1 MSFFVS
7 ETLINTSMTT
17 STSPLNRQPTKLD
30 YSSPTQFRF
39 LINQLPKVQY
49 FTVAANIPGITLG
62 EGVFNT
68 PLKDIPLLG
77 DKLTYEDLTITFIVD
92 ENLEN
97 YIEMHTWLTAIG
109 FPKDRSQFREFRSET
124 SNVKTSTR
132 GESKDIGD
140 VKASTPER
148 AMYSDAVMPILT
160 NKNNPVVECRFADVF
175 PTSLSGLTYSQNQTD
190 VDYLTADVSSKYQIY
205 EIKTL

>member
-1 MSFFVS
+1 
-7 ETLINTSMTT
+7 MTT

-49 FTVAANIPGITLG
+49 FTTEANIPGIALG
-62 EGVFNT
+62 DIELAT
-68 PLKDIPLLG
+68 PLKNIPLMG
-77 DKLTYEDLTITFIVD
+77 DKLTYEDLNITFIVD

-97 YIEMHTWLTAIG
+97 YVEMHTWLTSIG
-109 FPKDRSQFREFRSET
+109 FPNDRSQFANFRSAT
-124 SNVKTSTR
+124 SNVATNTR

-148 AMYSDAVMPILT
+148 AMYSDAVMTILT

-190 VDYLTADVSSKYQIY
+190 VDYLTATVSFKYQIY
-205 EIKTL
+205 EIVTL

>member
-1 MSFFVS
+1 
-7 ETLINTSMTT
+7 MTT
-17 STSPLNRQPTKLD
+17 ETSPLNRQPTALD
-30 YSSPTQFRF
+30 YTSPTQFRF

-49 FTVAANIPGITLG
+49 FTTEANLPGITLDELELG
-62 EGVFNT
+62 S
-68 PLKDIPLLG
+68 PLKDLPLLG
-77 DKLTYEDLTITFIVD
+77 SKLTYDDLTITFIVD

-109 FPKDRSQFREFRSET
+109 FPKDRKQFRDFRSTT
-124 SNVKTSTR
+124 SNVSTATR

-140 VKASTPER
+140 VKAPTPEIS
-148 AMYSDAVMPILT
+148 MSSDAVLTILT

-190 VDYLTADVSSKYQIY
+190 VEYLTATVNFKYKLY
-205 EIKTL
+205 EIITL

>member
-1 MSFFVS
+1 
-7 ETLINTSMTT
+7 MTT
-17 STSPLNRQPTKLD
+17 ETSPLSRQPTALD

-49 FTVAANIPGITLG
+49 FTTEANIPGISMG
-62 EGVFNT
+62 DGVMNT

-77 DKLTYEDLTITFIVD
+77 DKLTYEDLAISFIVD
-92 ENLEN
+92 DNLEN
-97 YIEMHTWLTAIG
+97 YIEMHNWLTGIA
-109 FPKDRSQFREFRSET
+109 FPKDRSQFSAFRSTT

-132 GESKDIGD
+132 GESKDIGK
-140 VKASTPER
+140 VGATTPEIS
-148 AMYSDAVMPILT
+148 MTSDAVLTILT

-190 VDYLTADVSSKYQIY
+190 VEYLTAAVNFKYKIY
-205 EIKTL
+205 EIHTL

>member
-140 VKASTPER
+140 VKASTPELS
-148 AMYSDAVMPILT
+148 MTSDAVITILT

-190 VDYLTADVSSKYQIY
+190 VDYLTATVSFKYQIY
-205 EIKTL
+205 EIVTL

>member
-1 MSFFVS
+1 
-7 ETLINTSMTT
+7 MTT
-17 STSPLNRQPTKLD
+17 ETSPLNRQPTALD

-49 FTVAANIPGITLG
+49 FTTEANLPGITLDELELG
-62 EGVFNT
+62 S
-68 PLKDIPLLG
+68 PLKDLPLLG
-77 DKLTYEDLTITFIVD
+77 SKLTYEDLAISFIVD

-109 FPKDRSQFREFRSET
+109 FPSDRKQFSDFRSTT
-124 SNVKTSTR
+124 SNTKTSTR
-132 GESKDIGD
+132 GESKDIGK
-140 VKASTPER
+140 VGATTPEIS
-148 AMYSDAVMPILT
+148 MTSDAVLTILT

-190 VDYLTADVSSKYQIY
+190 VEYLTATVNFKYKIY
-205 EIKTL
+205 EIHTL

>member
-1 MSFFVS
+1 
-7 ETLINTSMTT
+7 MTT
-17 STSPLNRQPTKLD
+17 ETSPLNRQPTALD

-49 FTVAANIPGITLG
+49 FTTEANIPGITLG
-62 EGVFNT
+62 EGTYNT
-68 PLKDIPLLG
+68 PLKDLPLLG

-97 YIEMHTWLTAIG
+97 YIEMHTWLTGIG
-109 FPKDRSQFREFRSET
+109 FPKDRSQFREFRSVT
-124 SNVKTSTR
+124 SNMSTRTR

-140 VKASTPER
+140 VRASTPEL
-148 AMYSDAVMPILT
+148 AMTSDSVLTILT
-160 NKNNPVVECRFADVF
+160 NKNNPVVECRFRDVF

-190 VDYLTADVSSKYQIY
+190 VEYLTAAVTFKYTIY
-205 EIKTL
+205 EIVTL

>member
-1 MSFFVS
+1 
-7 ETLINTSMTT
+7 MTT
-17 STSPLNRQPTKLD
+17 ETSPLNRQPTALD

-49 FTVAANIPGITLG
+49 FTTEANIPGITLG
-62 EGVFNT
+62 EGQFNT
-68 PLKDIPLLG
+68 PLKDIELLG
-77 DKLTYEDLTITFIVD
+77 DKVTYEDLTITFIVD

-97 YIEMHTWLTAIG
+97 YIEMHTWLTGIG
-109 FPKDRSQFREFRSET
+109 FPKDRKQFSEFRSVT
-124 SNVKTSTR
+124 SNMSTTTR

-148 AMYSDAVMPILT
+148 AMYSDAVMTILT
-160 NKNNPVVECRFADVF
+160 NKNNPVVECRFADVY
-175 PTSLSGLTYSQNQTD
+175 PISLSGLAYNQNITD
-190 VDYLTADVSSKYQIY
+190 VDYLTAEVTFKYQIY

>member
-1 MSFFVS
+1 VSFFVS

-17 STSPLNRQPTKLD
+17 SISRQPSKLD
-30 YSSPTQFRF
+30 YTSPTQFRF
-39 LINQLPKVQY
+39 LINQLPKVEY

-62 EGVFNT
+62 DIELAT
-68 PLKDIPLLG
+68 PLKNIPLMG

-109 FPKDRSQFREFRSET
+109 FPKDRKQFAEFRSAT
-124 SNVKTSTR
+124 SNVSTNTR

-148 AMYSDAVMPILT
+148 AMYSDAIMTILT

-175 PTSLSGLTYSQNQTD
+175 PTSLSGLSYNQNITD
-190 VDYLTADVSSKYQIY
+190 VDYLTAEVSFKYQIY

>member
-1 MSFFVS
+1 
-7 ETLINTSMTT
+7 MTT
-17 STSPLNRQPTKLD
+17 ETSPLNRQPTALD

-49 FTVAANIPGITLG
+49 FTTEANIPGITLG
-62 EGVFNT
+62 EGQFNT
-68 PLKDIPLLG
+68 PLKDIELLG
-77 DKLTYEDLTITFIVD
+77 DKVTYEDLTITFIVD

-109 FPKDRSQFREFRSET
+109 FPKDRKQFSDFRSTT
-124 SNVKTSTR
+124 SNTKTSTR
-132 GESKDIGD
+132 GESKDIGK
-140 VKASTPER
+140 VGATTPETS
-148 AMYSDAVMPILT
+148 MTSDAVLTILT

-190 VDYLTADVSSKYQIY
+190 VEYLTASVTFKYKIY
-205 EIKTL
+205 EIHTL

>member
-1 MSFFVS
+1 
-7 ETLINTSMTT
+7 MTT
-17 STSPLNRQPTKLD
+17 ETSPLNRQPTALD

-49 FTVAANIPGITLG
+49 FTTEANIPGISMG
-62 EGVFNT
+62 DGVMNT

-77 DKLTYEDLTITFIVD
+77 DKLTYEDLAISFIVD
-92 ENLEN
+92 DNLEN
-97 YIEMHTWLTAIG
+97 YIEMHNWLTGIA
-109 FPKDRSQFREFRSET
+109 FPKDRSQFSAFRSTT

-132 GESKDIGD
+132 GESKDIGK
-140 VKASTPER
+140 VGATTPEIS
-148 AMYSDAVMPILT
+148 MTSDAVLTILT

-190 VDYLTADVSSKYQIY
+190 VEYLTAAVNFKYKIY
-205 EIKTL
+205 EIHTL

>member
-1 MSFFVS
+1 
-7 ETLINTSMTT
+7 MTT
-17 STSPLNRQPTKLD
+17 ETSPLSRQPNVLD

-49 FTVAANIPGITLG
+49 FTTSANVPGIGLG
-62 EGVFNT
+62 EIDFKT
-68 PLKDIPLLG
+68 RFKAIPLMG
-77 DKLTYEDLTITFIVD
+77 DVLTYEDLTISFIVD

-97 YIEMHTWLTAIG
+97 YIEIHTWLTSIG
-109 FPKDRSQFREFRSET
+109 FPENTKQFSDFRSAT
-124 SNVKTSTR
+124 SNVATNTR

-148 AMYSDAVMPILT
+148 AMYSDAMLTILT
-160 NKNNPVVECRFADVF
+160 NKNNPVVECRFRDVF

-190 VDYLTADVSSKYQIY
+190 VEYLTATVNFKYQIY
-205 EIKTL
+205 EIVTL

>member
-7 ETLINTSMTT
+7 GTLINTSMTT
-17 STSPLNRQPTKLD
+17 ETSPLNRQPTALD

-49 FTVAANIPGITLG
+49 FTTEANLPGITLDELELG
-62 EGVFNT
+62 S
-68 PLKDIPLLG
+68 PLKDLPLLG
-77 DKLTYEDLTITFIVD
+77 SKLSYDDLTITFIVD

-109 FPKDRSQFREFRSET
+109 FPSDRKQFSDFRSAT
-124 SNVKTSTR
+124 SNVATNTR

-148 AMYSDAVMPILT
+148 AMYSDAMLTILT
-160 NKNNPVVECRFADVF
+160 NKNNPVVECRFRDVF

-190 VDYLTADVSSKYQIY
+190 VEYLTATVTFKYKIY
-205 EIKTL
+205 EIISL